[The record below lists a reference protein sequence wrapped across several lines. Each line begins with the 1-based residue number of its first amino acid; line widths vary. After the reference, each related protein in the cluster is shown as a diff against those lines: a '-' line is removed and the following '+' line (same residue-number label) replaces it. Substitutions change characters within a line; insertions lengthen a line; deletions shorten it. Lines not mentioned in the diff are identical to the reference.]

1 MGKAVR
7 FVNAVNAGLALGGV
21 ALLIGTGAAVA
32 GVALAALAA
41 VGGAL
46 VALSVVDILK
56 GGAA

>member
-21 ALLIGTGAAVA
+21 ALLIGTGAEGC

-56 GGAA
+56 GGAE

>member
-7 FVNAVNAGLALGGV
+7 FVNAVNAGLALG
-21 ALLIGTGAAVA
+21 